1 MTIRNAALI
10 GLLALL
16 SVPAVAHAREAPE
29 GARDQQ
35 VTLYELVLR
44 HLPDAWIED
53 PHVGIAEIDAVNT
66 AVNDTAG
73 RPSID
78 TVTFVN

>member
-1 MTIRNAALI
+1 MTIRKAALI

-44 HLPDAWIED
+44 DGSRMYGTIDQED
-53 PHVGIAEIDAVNT
+53 
-66 AVNDTAG
+66 DTA
-73 RPSID
+73 I
-78 TVTFVN
+78 VF